1 MQLDVHINGQDVL
14 VFQGMAKYK
23 DVQSIASEGAR
34 KNDYQKNAA
43 LGRSVRGDCRINGH
57 ESLNEIYP

>member
-1 MQLDVHINGQDVL
+1 ML

-23 DVQSIASEGAR
+23 DVQNIASEGAR

-43 LGRSVRGDCRINGH
+43 LGMSVRGDCRINVFNKLAENTG
-57 ESLNEIYP
+57 IW